1 MAGWTLKKA
10 SGFIIRNLELL
21 FFKWGR
27 FVSIHPYPVI
37 LTCIIITS
45 LCSMGFL
52 KFRSEHKANLLWIPL
67 ESEYNTNQNWLDDHF
82 KKNTREEV
90 AVFVSD
96 NVLTP
101 DALRQMLILHNSVG
115 KIEKDG
121 KTFDAICARVPIA
134 DIFQTKKRRKREIIN
149 ETAVYDEYENF
160 WEGEYNE
167 YPEEDEKVVTKVERI
182 NFEKYSSQRNRS
194 NAGEDTLDK
203 IPDNIYCDLVNT
215 LNEKC
220 LQTSLLEIWKYREEL
235 INSASQQE
243 ILDAVNLLV
252 RSPWYGYDVDYS
264 NLLGGIMRNSSGH
277 IVGAKSAQMVWV
289 VEVPDDG
296 RVISS
301 QGSGVALEI
310 ADPTTLAWE
319 AELILIAQSSSKDQ
333 LKVNVN
339 AARSFGDVSTE
350 AIFFD
355 ASLMAGGY
363 IIMFIYTIVMLGKLN
378 SLEVRLFLTV
388 SGIVSIGMG
397 LVIAIGISSLIG
409 YPYTPIHAI
418 LPFLCLGIGIDDMF
432 VIAQCWSNMQKD
444 PLNAGLS
451 LPDRMGI
458 AMKHAGVSVT
468 VTSLTDVFAF
478 GVGAVTQ
485 MPGLE
490 SFSVCTAIGLGAIF
504 LLQVSWFVAWMSLD
518 ERRITF
524 GRDGLLPCIVHKDF
538 KPSSCSQSNY
548 GDVVVKKYAKLLS
561 SVIFKFLVIVFTLGI
576 LAIGLWGSILIRQKF
591 DPVLLLPS
599 DSYLREW
606 LNVHD
611 ELYPDNGWGAEI
623 YTGQFNH
630 SDLYKFEELTNSLE
644 DLKNTKTHLRGVQSW
659 WAKLKKYSEEK
670 TNFTNWKD
678 FANPHDFPLIL
689 SDFLFSPLGS
699 NFKSNF
705 KFEDELV
712 CNQAAPSIK
721 ASKFKIDYLIFNGPE
736 EHIPARRKVEELV
749 KRSNI
754 SGAFSHVQVYAA
766 WETDE
771 IIGFEMWRNIGL
783 AMLCVFIVTLILLA
797 NLPICLMVLS
807 IVIITLVDIVGFLH
821 FWDITIDIISC
832 INIVLAIGLCVD
844 YSVHI
849 GHAFMV
855 AKGSRKEKAAEAI
868 ATIGP
873 AVFNGG
879 MTTFLALVL
888 LGASTSHVF
897 VTFFKVFVLT
907 VLFGLFHGLVL
918 FPVILSLVGPLDM
931 SDESSSQSVGSTST
945 DISPASSGAS
955 SPQRHSNRVLV
966 MEVDK
971 KSHPLEPTWSR
982 HDEIWHV
989 SNITRPGSD
998 FIY

>member
-1 MAGWTLKKA
+1 ME
-10 SGFIIRNLELL
+10 N
-21 FFKWGR
+21 
-27 FVSIHPYPVI
+27 
-37 LTCIIITS
+37 
-45 LCSMGFL
+45 
-52 KFRSEHKANLLWIPL
+52 KANMLWIPK
-67 ESEYNTNQNWLDDHF
+67 ESEYNTNQAWLDANFEKD
-82 KKNTREEV
+82 TRDEV
-90 AVFVSD
+90 LVFESE

-101 DALRQMLILHNSVG
+101 DSLKYMYQVHKAITSV
-115 KIEKDG
+115 EVDG
-121 KTFDAICARVPIA
+121 KTFSDICAKVPIA
-134 DIFQTKKRRKREIIN
+134 DIFQTKRRKKREVTNDLEDI
-149 ETAVYDEYENF
+149 ENF

-167 YPEEDEKVVTKVERI
+167 YPEEDEEVVTIVQRI
-182 NFEKYSSQRNRS
+182 NFDKYSSQINKS
-194 NAGEDTLDK
+194 NEGTDTLDK
-203 IPDNIYCDLVNT
+203 IPDRIYCDLVNT

-243 ILDAVNLLV
+243 ILDAVNLLA
-252 RSPWYGYDVDYS
+252 RSPWYGYDADYA
-264 NLLGGIMRNSSGH
+264 NLLGGITRNSSGH
-277 IVGAKSAQMVWV
+277 IVGAKSMRMVLV
-289 VEVPDDG
+289 LRVPEEG
-296 RVISS
+296 RIVGA
-301 QGSGVALEI
+301 QGSGVELGI
-310 ADPTTLAWE
+310 ADPTSLTWE
-319 AELILIAQSSSKDQ
+319 SKLVEIVLNSSTK
-333 LKVNVN
+333 KVKVMVN
-339 AARSFGDVSTE
+339 AAKSFGDVSTE

-397 LVIAIGISSLIG
+397 LVIAMGISSLIG

-468 VTSLTDVFAF
+468 ITSLTDVFAF

-490 SFSVCTAIGLGAIF
+490 SFCVCTAIGLGAIF

-518 ERRITF
+518 ERRIAS
-524 GRDGLLPCIVHKDF
+524 GRDGLLPCIIHKDF

-561 SVIFKFLVIVFTLGI
+561 SVIFKFLVIVFTLGMLVFGI
-576 LAIGLWGSILIRQKF
+576 WGSILIRQKF
-591 DPVLLLPS
+591 DPTLLLPS
-599 DSYLREW
+599 DSYLREF
-606 LNVHD
+606 LSVHD
-611 ELYPDNGWGAEI
+611 KHFPNNGWTANI
-623 YTGQFNH
+623 YTANFDDT
-630 SDLYKFEELTNSLE
+630 DLHKFEELTNQLNELQLSQ
-644 DLKNTKTHLRGVQSW
+644 THLGDVDSW
-659 WAKLKKYSEEK
+659 WVNLKKYADEK
-670 TNFTNWKD
+670 TNFSTWED
-678 FANPHDFPLIL
+678 FSNQDDFPVIF
-689 SDFLFSPLGS
+689 SDFLFSSYGS
-699 NFKSNF
+699 NYKPNF
-705 KFEDELV
+705 KFDGDLV
-712 CNQAAPSIK
+712 CNKPAPPIK
-721 ASKFKIDYLIFNGPE
+721 ASTFKIDYLIFNGPE
-736 EHIPARRKVEELV
+736 EHIPAKRKIEELV
-749 KRSNI
+749 KSSNI

-771 IIGFEMWRNIGL
+771 IIGYELWRNIGL

-797 NLPICLMVLS
+797 NLPICIMVLT
-807 IVIITLVDIVGFLH
+807 IVIITLTDILGFLH
-821 FWDITIDIISC
+821 FWDITIDIVSC

-849 GHAFMV
+849 GHAFIT
-855 AKGSRKEKAAEAI
+855 AKGSRHEKAIKAI

-918 FPVILSLVGPLDM
+918 FPVILSLIGPVDM
-931 SDESSSQSVGSTST
+931 SDESSSHSVRSTST
-945 DISPASSGAS
+945 YISPASSGAS
-955 SPQRHSNRVLV
+955 SPAPASQGHINQGLAKEDKTINYV
-966 MEVDK
+966 MDSQWKEV
-971 KSHPLEPTWSR
+971 
-982 HDEIWHV
+982 
-989 SNITRPGSD
+989 
-998 FIY
+998 